1 MMLTSDN
8 TRQLLLQSGKE
19 QFLEQGFEKASLRT
33 ICKNAG
39 LTTGA
44 FYTHFSGKE
53 ELFEALVE
61 PMLSGF
67 GVMYREV
74 IAQELSD
81 LTTGVENE
89 LRSIT
94 YAVAHKDEF
103 RLLFNCSRGTKYE
116 GFKEHL
122 IRDIFYP
129 SYQEVF
135 DRYAGKPVDP
145 ALVRIIL
152 RMKFEEYMELIY
164 GGYTMEEV
172 KRLITQLTIFSE
184 AGFHALLR
192 TIDGETMRS
201 EKANAKEVNR
211 EV

>member
-103 RLLFNCSRGTKYE
+103 RLLFNCSKGTKYE